1 MIDEFISVYGNDRV
15 GIKLSPGG
23 GYNDMGM
30 SEKDTNETYGHLI
43 KELNKR
49 RVVYIQLSRYWGLGD
64 PIKRGRDVDIFQWN
78 NLIDRQHT
86 ALFTNTNYSAEEG
99 SKTLESGLADA
110 IVFGRLY
117 ISNPDLAERL
127 INNQEL
133 NSELDFRTMYSFE
146 SGAKGYTD
154 YPTYAQQKRQ

>member
-1 MIDEFISVYGNDRV
+1 VIDEICSVWGNDRV

-30 SEKDTNETYGHLI
+30 NEKDTAETYGYLI
-43 KELNKR
+43 KELNDR
-49 RVVYIQLSRYWGLGD
+49 HIAYIQLARYWALGD
-64 PIKRGRDVDIFQWN
+64 PVKRGTDVDVFQWR
-78 NLIDRQHT
+78 NLINSQHT
-86 ALFTNTNYSAEEG
+86 ALLANTDYNSEDGA
-99 SKTLESGLADA
+99 KALKSGLADA

-133 NSELDFRTMYSFE
+133 NTNLNMKGLYGGDAE
-146 SGAKGYTD
+146 GYTD
-154 YPTYAQQKRQ
+154 YPTYEQQQKLK